1 MRRPSSFLHRVSLF
15 ATGVLAVS
23 LFVGCGGPGRGSGS
37 TTSGGAGA
45 AGSDDGSS
53 ADDAGTGGAVASDGG
68 PVGSPITVSFST
80 AGRHQTLVGFGAA
93 AAYYTNYLSDRRIAG
108 DDIFNVLFVDLGLDI
123 LRIANWYQTQSVSGT
138 TAATSFT
145 DNATVNIVQ
154 KATAARM
161 GAPLALFM
169 SAWSPP
175 AYLKSTG
182 VTKPMTACDA
192 GACQGTLIRD
202 GNGAFA
208 YEPLGQWWVAALQAY
223 ASRGVAPDYISVQ
236 NEPDFFSNNWET
248 CRYDT
253 AEGTNAAYARAVDAV
268 YAAVQASALDKK
280 PTFIGPETSGQRRLT
295 NYLAAMT
302 NPSEI
307 GVIAHHLYNGGGSGN
322 NPSPD
327 TFVAPMGTI
336 ANAANT
342 AQKPIFMTEYSPPA
356 PAMFETAWLI
366 HNALTVEGVSA
377 YVYWELFW
385 APPTNGVPTGLVT
398 LDNPSALTNPK
409 GYKINDMYYAVKHFA
424 KWTDPGD
431 VRIDA
436 TASDPIVKASGF
448 LAPDESRLTLVVLN
462 TDAVNARSIA
472 LDASGYTFGSEAIYR
487 TSGATERTEAIPVG
501 GDNTWVMPARSIAT
515 VTFTR

>member
-1 MRRPSSFLHRVSLF
+1 MRRPSSFLHRAPLI
-15 ATGVLAVS
+15 AIGALAVA
-23 LFVGCGGPGRGSGS
+23 LFVGCGGPGRGSGE
-37 TTSGGAGA
+37 
-45 AGSDDGSS
+45 
-53 ADDAGTGGAVASDGG
+53 AVASDAG

-108 DDIFNVLFVDLGLDI
+108 DDIFNVLFVDLGLDM

-138 TAATSFT
+138 TASTSFT
-145 DNATVNIVQ
+145 DNAVVNIVE

-161 GAPLALFM
+161 GAPLALLM

-182 VTKPMTACDA
+182 LTKPMTACDA

-202 GNGAFA
+202 GNGAFE

-253 AEGTNAAYARAVDAV
+253 AEGTNAAYATALDAV

-295 NYLAAMT
+295 NHIAAMA
-302 NPSEI
+302 NLSEI
-307 GVIAHHLYNGGGSGN
+307 GAIAHHLYNGGAPN
-322 NPSPD
+322 VDNPPPD
-327 TFVAPMGTI
+327 SFIAAMGMI
-336 ANAANT
+336 AAAANT
-342 AQKPIFMTEYSPPA
+342 AQKPIFVTEYSPPK
-356 PAMFETAWLI
+356 PTMFDTAWLI

-385 APPTNGVPTGLVT
+385 AAPTNGVPTGLVT

-409 GYKINDMYYAVKHFA
+409 GYKINDIYYAVKHFA

-436 TASDPIVKASGF
+436 TASDPIVKVSGF
-448 LAPDESRLTLVVLN
+448 LAPDESRLTLVILN
-462 TDAVNARSIA
+462 TDANARSVA
-472 LDASGYTFGSEAIYR
+472 LDASGYTFGAEAIYR
-487 TSGATERTEAIPVG
+487 TSGTTERTESMPVA
-501 GDNTWVMPARSIAT
+501 GDNTLVMPARSIAT